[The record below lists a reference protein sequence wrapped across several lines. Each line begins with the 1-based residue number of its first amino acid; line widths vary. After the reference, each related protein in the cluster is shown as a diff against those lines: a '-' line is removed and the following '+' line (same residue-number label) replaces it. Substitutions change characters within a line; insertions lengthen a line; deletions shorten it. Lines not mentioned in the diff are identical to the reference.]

1 MYTAENSQLGAKQ
14 KLIDDALKKEKFVM
28 CENVGGSNG
37 VFFMFFAVNM

>member
-14 KLIDDALKKEKFVM
+14 KLIDALKKEEFVM

-37 VFFMFFAVNM
+37 VFFMFSAVNM